1 MAAPFLT
8 DGTAYPGGKGRTYQH
23 VINVMR
29 PHSRYIETHLGAG
42 AVMRNKRPAKVNIG
56 IELDQRV
63 VERWARIARPDVKII
78 HGDAMQILTCLT
90 VDAGDLIYCD
100 PPFHPATRRR
110 PRSYRHDLSAAD
122 HERLLDVL
130 AGLRCDV
137 VLSGY
142 ANELYERRLVGWTR
156 TDFQTRTHAGA
167 VTESIW
173 TNFQPGSVLH
183 DYRFVGSNF
192 RERERFRR
200 RAGRLVGELGR
211 AAELELNAALA
222 AFAEQRPD
230 ALLAAAGRLT

>member
-1 MAAPFLT
+1 MAASFLS

-23 VINVMR
+23 VINVMP

-63 VERWARIARPDVKII
+63 VERWARIARPDVQII
-78 HGDAMQILTCLT
+78 HGDALQILTCLT
-90 VDAGDLIYCD
+90 VDGGDLVYCD

-110 PRSYRHDLSAAD
+110 PGSYRHDLSAAD
-122 HERLLDVL
+122 HERLLDTL
-130 AGLRCDV
+130 AGLRCQV

-142 ANELYERRLVGWTR
+142 ANELYERRLAEWTR

-173 TNFQPGSVLH
+173 TNFQPGCVLH
-183 DYRFVGSNF
+183 DYRFVGTNF

-200 RAGRLVGELGR
+200 RTGRLAGELGR

-222 AFAEQRPD
+222 ALAEQRPD